1 LTFVIQYLATD
12 GERDDARRYG
22 AELYLPVAD
31 RLGWDAKPGE
41 ASGTR
46 RLRDAAMG
54 FLVDVAE
61 EPRTVAEAARR
72 GRAYA
77 GLSGPGF
84 DRKAVAPGLA
94 GLALAAAVR
103 HGDAAFF
110 HALEARLEKADDEE
124 SRGRILAALAS
135 TRDPALAEE
144 VLRLSF
150 DPRLRENE
158 RGTPAFVLFSDPVM
172 REQAWKWTRAHLDE
186 LSRAFGER
194 GTAFLPN
201 VGNVFCDRDHA
212 EQLKSAFEPRSAS
225 NPAIKRVLANTV
237 ERVGLCIAQ
246 VDAQGRSTREFL
258 REQKQRARTGTRPPA
273 RAAP

>member
-1 LTFVIQYLATD
+1 
-12 GERDDARRYG
+12 
-22 AELYLPVAD
+22 
-31 RLGWDAKPGE
+31 
-41 ASGTR
+41 
-46 RLRDAAMG
+46 
-54 FLVDVAE
+54 
-61 EPRTVAEAARR
+61 
-72 GRAYA
+72 
-77 GLSGPGF
+77 
-84 DRKAVAPGLA
+84 AVAPGLA
-94 GLALAAAVR
+94 GLVLAAAVR

-124 SRGRILAALAS
+124 IRGRILAALAS
-135 TRDPALAEE
+135 TRDPVLAEE
-144 VLRLSF
+144 ALRLSL

-158 RGTPAFVLFSDPVM
+158 RRTPAFVLFSDPVM
-172 REQAWKWTRAHLDE
+172 REQAWKWTRAHLDD

-194 GTAFLPN
+194 GTASLPN

-212 EQLKSAFEPRSAS
+212 EQLKSAFEPRTAA

-258 REQKQRARTGTRPPA
+258 REQKEGTKMGTRPPA